1 MEQKLLEI
9 TRNQAIT
16 VKRLLADDTA
26 KDDFPAG
33 RRLSI
38 KTIDAILTMEDED
51 SDSFPLWL
59 NEAEFWLLNS
69 LIFEESKD
77 MFGASMRPLLRDIW
91 RRLREYHEDELI
103 SSPAL
108 ELCDTAAEA
117 EARERLE
124 VWKATSASSGSDNG
138 LSEVGG

>member
-9 TRNQAIT
+9 NRNQAIT

-51 SDSFPLWL
+51 TDSFPMWL

-91 RRLREYHEDELI
+91 RRLREYHEDELLAP
-103 SSPAL
+103 PAL
-108 ELCDTAAEA
+108 ELCDTEAEA
-117 EARERLE
+117 EARERLA
-124 VWKATSASSGSDNG
+124 VWKAAAAPTSDGG

>member
-9 TRNQAIT
+9 SRNQAIT
-16 VKRLLADDTA
+16 VKRLLADDVA

-38 KTIDAILTMEDED
+38 KAIDAILTMEDED
-51 SDSFPLWL
+51 SDSFPMWL
-59 NEAEFWLLNS
+59 SEAEFWLLNS

-77 MFGASMRPLLRDIW
+77 LFGASMRPLLRDIW
-91 RRLREYHEDELI
+91 RRLREYHEDELLAPP
-103 SSPAL
+103 SLA
-108 ELCDTAAEA
+108 LCDTAAEA

-124 VWKATSASSGSDNG
+124 VWKASASSASDGG
-138 LSEVGG
+138 LTEVGG

>member
-9 TRNQAIT
+9 NRNQAIT
-16 VKRLLADDTA
+16 VKRLLSDDTA
-26 KDDFPAG
+26 KDDYPAG

-38 KTIDAILTMEDED
+38 KMIDAILTMEDEE
-51 SDSFPLWL
+51 SDVFPLWL

-91 RRLREYHEDELI
+91 RRLREYHEVELLA
-103 SSPAL
+103 SPEV
-108 ELCDTAAEA
+108 ELCDSAAEA
-117 EARERLE
+117 EARERLAA
-124 VWKATSASSGSDNG
+124 WKAASSSGSDGG

>member
-9 TRNQAIT
+9 NRNQAIT

-26 KDDFPAG
+26 KDDYPAG

-59 NEAEFWLLNS
+59 NEPEFWLLNS

-91 RRLREYHEDELI
+91 RRLREYHEEELL
-103 SSPAL
+103 SSPEL

-117 EARERLE
+117 EARERLAA
-124 VWKATSASSGSDNG
+124 WKASTSSGGDGG

>member
-1 MEQKLLEI
+1 MDQKILEI

-91 RRLREYHEDELI
+91 RRLREYHEDELL
-103 SSPAL
+103 SSPHVA
-108 ELCDTAAEA
+108 LCDTAAEA

-124 VWKATSASSGSDNG
+124 AWKAASASTGSDGG
-138 LSEVGG
+138 LSEV

>member
-16 VKRLLADDTA
+16 VKRLLADDTP

-38 KTIDAILTMEDED
+38 KAIDAILTMEDED

-59 NEAEFWLLNS
+59 GKAEFWLLNS

-91 RRLREYHEDELI
+91 RRLREYHEDELLG
-103 SSPAL
+103 SPSL
-108 ELCDTAAEA
+108 ELCDSEAEA
-117 EARERLE
+117 EARERLAL
-124 VWKATSASSGSDNG
+124 WKASTSSGGDGG
-138 LSEVGG
+138 LTEVGG